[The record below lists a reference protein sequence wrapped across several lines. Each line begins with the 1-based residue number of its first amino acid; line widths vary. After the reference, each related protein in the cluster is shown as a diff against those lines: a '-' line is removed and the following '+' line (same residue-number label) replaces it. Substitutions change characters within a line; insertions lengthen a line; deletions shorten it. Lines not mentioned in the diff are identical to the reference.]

1 MTLSEQRVGQFRRNE
16 LLEKLLDELNA
27 DLQPS
32 ERALMQIFHT
42 TKELPYP
49 LILVL
54 GPLRSGTTLFM
65 QWLANT
71 GLVAYPTNLLS
82 RFYQAPIV
90 GAKIQLLLTDPR
102 FNFRDELGE
111 FAQQAEYRSENGK
124 TKGVLAPNEFWYFW
138 RRFLA
143 EPGRDVWTNGELK
156 QSMDTRTML
165 AELAG
170 MMQVFQKP
178 FATKGML
185 FNYNIPF
192 LDSVFDKV
200 LFVHV
205 RRDPVANVASVLDAR
220 KRQLGSE
227 EEWYSF
233 KIPEYEVL
241 KALDPVTQVAGQ
253 VYYINRAV
261 ERGFDQVADDRKLVV
276 DYEAFCNSPEVVFEQ
291 VKQKIGLWSDCSYE
305 GPKHFEPAGSIGADF
320 RKAVIREFNHFE
332 VAVLSEPT
340 SAETIQIKG

>member
-1 MTLSEQRVGQFRRNE
+1 MSEERTAHFRRNE
-16 LLEKLLDELNA
+16 LLEKLLADLNA

-32 ERALMQIFHT
+32 EQALVKNCQNVQSMPH
-42 TKELPYP
+42 P
-49 LILVL
+49 LILVM
-54 GPLRSGTTLFM
+54 GPLRSGTTLFT

-71 GLVAYPTNLLS
+71 GLVAYPTNLMS
-82 RFYQAPIV
+82 RFYQAPII

-111 FAQQAEYRSENGK
+111 FVQQAEYRSENGK

-143 EPGRDVWTNGELK
+143 EPGRDVWTDEELK
-156 QSMDTRTML
+156 KSMDTPTML

-170 MMQVFQKP
+170 MIDVFQKP
-178 FATKGML
+178 FAAKGML

-205 RRDPVANVASVLDAR
+205 KRDQVANVASVLDAR

-227 EEWYSF
+227 EAWYSF
-233 KIPEYEVL
+233 KIPEYDEL
-241 KALDPVTQVAGQ
+241 KNLDPISQVAGQ
-253 VYYINRAV
+253 VHHINRAV
-261 ERGFDQVADDRKLVV
+261 SSGLAGVAEQRKLVV
-276 DYEAFCNSPEVVFEQ
+276 QYEDFCVAP
-291 VKQKIGLWSDCSYE
+291 QKT
-305 GPKHFEPAGSIGADF
+305 FAQ
-320 RKAVIREFNHFE
+320 
-332 VAVLSEPT
+332 LSEKLGFPISDYSGPNFFRVT
-340 SAETIQIKG
+340 RNSEFPNQPQIERALNDFKIHKVDMVENI